1 MKRVNAKGVAAKTTA
16 WILSAA
22 MTFSACPMTIRA
34 EEMATEVSASEVV
47 ETEVDTVLDD
57 VEEIVKESTETK
69 EAVQSEAEETAKESI
84 ETQETVLSE
93 AEETTQ
99 QAVTNEAAEETKST
113 ESEGV
118 EETEQTASNNVSV
131 EMETIPETTE
141 VEETV
146 TDTVE
151 TEATTEIITETEDA
165 VVTSEMTTES
175 VLAEMMVAD
184 TEVSLFAETG
194 NVSKTCPTIGND
206 GYVTFHYYPTTGEEV
221 TSAYVKGS
229 WDSSWGKYFYMT
241 EDDNGVWSVTEQLSL
256 DKSYEYG
263 IVVNDSW
270 VGDPTNRKS
279 DGSNSEILRNP
290 RFNSDGSVSIFY
302 YPQGEES
309 VSLLYK
315 TADEAE
321 YTEVAMTTDAYH
333 SALLSATVS
342 EQGDYTY
349 KLKVNEEQVS
359 DVNCKEAAFVI
370 SKLPE
375 DDKSVLS
382 PVVQDGKV
390 TFNYFAPTAKEAYLA
405 GEMNGWSATATQMS
419 YNEKTGFWSV
429 EQELAPGKYEYK
441 FVVDGNWVTD
451 PRNNNQSSGNS
462 VCYVSGLQSASL
474 DVEAGSEVALP
485 TTLKLYDEQ
494 GNVQDVTP
502 EYTVEEQYQE
512 QVVITDGKIA
522 VPNNFE
528 AKTVKVTAM
537 HEDYESVIIVN
548 VKKVVYT
555 YTIYYLNKM
564 HQTTDSASLW
574 IWTDGVNGTQYF
586 FNEGEVLED
595 GNTWLKAEV
604 VVPYDSINIIPRAY
618 ADWAWQDSDIS
629 FKHESEEKEI
639 TLYLVSGD
647 KKAYTEL
654 PEVIEKEC
662 RYILIEY
669 SRPEKDYEGWNVY
682 SWNTGYG
689 NEVTVDFEA
698 VGDKMVAYVPVVD
711 TKDSISF
718 CMRRS
723 EAGNAWAEKD
733 GGDHTIAIPLNQT
746 IVKAQ
751 FTQGEGVVGN
761 LPYNKGYE
769 TDVTD
774 GKITFYYRDDALYQ
788 KYELDSLEENITL
801 VWDGETY
808 EMSYDEEN
816 ERYFYTGELEAGEHY
831 YGYQVNDELLTDK
844 YNESTKDVAG
854 VTYSAYEYV
863 VFEAELKTQVSPDT
877 IDYNDNAVLTLSL
890 ESEELEK
897 KVQIVE
903 AYADL
908 SELGMS
914 SKFVIDPELMAGTI
928 AVKETI
934 TAGEKQIPVTVKDQY
949 GNLYTATA
957 TVTVKER
964 KAGNDFD
971 WDEAVI
977 YFTVTDRFFDGNSSN
992 NDAYGTGTYDE
1003 TMGSMYH
1010 GGDFAGLEAKLDYL
1024 QELGVN
1030 TVWITPVVENIEA
1043 VLDCDGHEGQKSA
1056 GYHGYWASDFTQI
1069 NKHLG
1074 TEKEF
1079 AALIDAMHKRG
1090 MKLMVDVVLNHAG
1103 YGAEET
1109 FNNTFIEGKNML
1121 RDDETT
1127 IAGDEKKDGLA
1138 GLPDFVTEDAE
1149 VRELLIE
1156 WQTQWVSKYDIDYF
1170 RVDTVKHVE
1179 DTTWKA
1185 FKNALTMIDPDFKM
1199 IGEYAG
1205 SGYATNAGQ
1214 LGTGQMDSI
1223 LDFDFNDKALDFVN
1237 GQIGNVESFLEARNA
1252 GIDNTATVGSF
1263 LGSHDE
1269 DGLMY
1274 RMTKE
1279 QGKFS
1284 EEKAY
1289 DMMKIAATLQLT
1301 AKGQPVIYYGEELGQ
1316 TGANNWPIQE
1326 NRYDMDWSIANAENE
1341 MLTHYTKL
1349 LDIRNAY
1356 TDVFAKGS
1364 RATTMIDD
1372 TNGVLVV
1379 SRTYGSDT
1387 VYVGFNVNHTEEKQV
1402 EVTLLASTT
1411 YTDLY
1416 SNKIYT
1422 TDADGKV
1429 MITIPSAENGGTV
1442 VMKEGVLV
1450 TPEKPSIPE
1459 KPDTPE
1465 ESTKPEETKK
1475 EENKQ
1480 ESTTQNTAEPK
1491 KETTVIKEEKVA
1503 LAMVPKFIE
1512 KADAYQVP
1520 LLGTNG
1526 KISVKEMLQLNRRAK
1541 TMEAY
1546 LSNTMAIT
1554 MNMEQLTEN
1563 VADMDL
1569 GVYQTR
1575 ELNYGQGFESVTVVP
1590 TTEATLGVNVSVH
1603 ICVGAEHAGK
1613 TAYLFAK
1620 NLQTGELE
1628 CVQTSV
1634 INEIGN
1640 VAYTTDEYR
1649 TLVVL
1654 YK

>member
-16 WILSAA
+16 WILAAA
-22 MTFSACPMTIRA
+22 MTFSACPMTIQA
-34 EEMATEVSASEVV
+34 EEVATDVVSGEVV
-47 ETEVDTVLDD
+47 ESEEAVTTDEVVDG
-57 VEEIVKESTETK
+57 STETE
-69 EAVQSEAEETAKESI
+69 EAVKSEVSQEKEEVAKSEI
-84 ETQETVLSE
+84 PQETEQSVADEGTEVNQSTDREVL
-93 AEETTQ
+93 EETT
-99 QAVTNEAAEETKST
+99 TDDIFSD
-113 ESEGV
+113 ESETIPKTTDSV
-118 EETEQTASNNVSV
+118 ETEILTEETETQDVVSTNEPV
-131 EMETIPETTE
+131 IEK
-141 VEETV
+141 VSDEE
-146 TDTVE
+146 
-151 TEATTEIITETEDA
+151 I
-165 VVTSEMTTES
+165 SF
-175 VLAEMMVAD
+175 
-184 TEVSLFAETG
+184 FAEIE
-194 NVSKTCPTIGND
+194 NVTKTCPTIGND
-206 GYVTFHYYPTTGEEV
+206 GNVTFHYYPADGEEV

-229 WDSSWGKYFYMT
+229 WVADWSQVFHMT
-241 EDDNGVWSVTEQLSL
+241 EDENGVWSVTAQLSL

-263 IVVNDSW
+263 IMVNENW
-270 VGDPTNRKS
+270 VGDPTNPRS
-279 DGSNSEILRNP
+279 GGNSEILRNP

-302 YPQGEES
+302 YPQGEEN

-315 TADEAE
+315 TADDAE
-321 YTEVAMTTDAYH
+321 YTEVTMTTDAYH
-333 SALLSATVS
+333 SALLSATVT
-342 EQGDYTY
+342 EQGNYTY
-349 KLKVNEEQVS
+349 MLEIDGEQVS
-359 DVNCKEAAFVI
+359 DENCQEASFVI
-370 SKLPE
+370 SNIPE

-390 TFNYFAPTAKEAYLA
+390 TFNYYAPTVTSVTLA
-405 GEMNGWSATATQMS
+405 GEMNSWDSAATPMS
-419 YNEKTGFWSV
+419 YNEETGFWSV
-429 EQELAPGKYEYK
+429 EQELAPGSYQYK
-441 FVVDGNWVTD
+441 FVVDGGNWVTD
-451 PRNNNQSSGNS
+451 PRNTNEQVWGNS

-474 DVEAGSEVALP
+474 DVEAGAEVALP
-485 TTLKLYDEQ
+485 ETLKLFDEQ
-494 GNVQDVTP
+494 GNAQDVIPT
-502 EYTVEEQYQE
+502 YTVEEQYQE
-512 QVVITDGKIA
+512 QVTITEGKVS
-522 VPNNFE
+522 VPKSFDAE
-528 AKTVKVTAM
+528 SVKVIATAD
-537 HEDYESVIIVN
+537 DYESVITVN

-555 YTIYYLNKM
+555 YTIYYMNETR
-564 HQTTDSASLW
+564 QTVDSASLW
-574 IWTDGVNGTQYF
+574 IWENNGAGGVQYF
-586 FNEGEVLED
+586 FTESEELAD

-604 VVPYDSINIIPRAY
+604 ALPYTDMSIIPRAY
-618 ADWAWQDSDIS
+618 ADWSWQDVPVA
-629 FKHESEEKEI
+629 FNNEAAAKEV
-639 TLYLVSGD
+639 TLYLVAMD
-647 KKAYTEL
+647 NKAYTEL
-654 PEVIEKEC
+654 PNVVEKDY
-662 RYILIEY
+662 RYILVEY
-669 SRPEKDYEGWNVY
+669 SRPEQDYEGWNIY
-682 SWNTGYG
+682 SWNTGFG
-689 NEVTVDFEA
+689 SETNIEFEA

-723 EAGNAWAEKD
+723 EEGNAWAEKD
-733 GGDHTIAIPLNQT
+733 GGDHTIAIPLDQK

-751 FTQGEGVVGN
+751 FVQGEGVVGN
-761 LPYNKGYE
+761 LPYNIGYE
-769 TDVTD
+769 TNVTE
-774 GKITFYYRDDALYQ
+774 GEITFYYRDDSLYQ
-788 KYELDSLEENITL
+788 KYEMDSLQGEIKL
-801 VWDGETY
+801 VWDGKTY
-808 EMSYDEEN
+808 DMSYDEAN
-816 ERYFYTGELEAGEHY
+816 ERYYYTGKLEAGEHY
-831 YGYQVNDELLTDK
+831 YGYQIKDAVLTDK
-844 YNESTKDVAG
+844 YNEATTEVEG

-863 VFEAELKTQVSPDT
+863 VFEAELKTQVSPAT
-877 IDYNDNAVLTLSL
+877 MDYNDNAVLTLEL
-890 ESEELEK
+890 DSEETEK
-897 KVQIVE
+897 KIQVVE

-908 SELGMS
+908 SELGLS
-914 SKFVIDPELMAGTI
+914 SKFVIDSELMAGTI

-934 TAGEKQIPVTVKDQY
+934 AAGEKKIPVTVKDQY

-957 TVTVKER
+957 TVTVKSR
-964 KAGNDFD
+964 QAGTDFD

-992 NDAYGTGTYDE
+992 NDAYGTGTYDT

-1030 TVWITPVVENIEA
+1030 TVWITPVVENIED
-1043 VLDCDGHEGQKSA
+1043 VLKCDGYEGQTSA
-1056 GYHGYWASDFTQI
+1056 GYHGYWASDFTKI
-1069 NKHLG
+1069 NQHLG
-1074 TEKEF
+1074 TEEEF
-1079 AALIDAMHKRG
+1079 AALIDAMHARG

-1103 YGAEET
+1103 YGTEESFDST
-1109 FNNTFIEGKNML
+1109 YIDGKNML
-1121 RDDETT
+1121 RDSETT

-1149 VRELLIE
+1149 VRQMLIA
-1156 WQTQWVSKYDIDYF
+1156 WQTEWISKYDIDYF

-1185 FKNALTMIDPDFKM
+1185 FKNAITMINPDFKM

-1223 LDFDFNDKALDFVN
+1223 LDFDFNDKALAFVN
-1237 GQIGNVESFLEARNA
+1237 GDIRNVESFMEARNA

-1279 QGKFS
+1279 YGKFS

-1289 DMMKIAATLQLT
+1289 DMMKVAATLQIT

-1316 TGANNWPIQE
+1316 TGANNWPYQE

-1349 LDIRNAY
+1349 LDIRNEY

-1364 RATTMIDD
+1364 RATTMMDD
-1372 TNGVLVV
+1372 ENGVLVI
-1379 SRTYGSDT
+1379 SRAYGNDT
-1387 VYVGFNVNHTEEKQV
+1387 LYVGFNVNHTEEKQA
-1402 EVTLLASTT
+1402 EVTLAANTT

-1416 SNKIYT
+1416 HGTTYT

-1429 MITIPSAENGGTV
+1429 IITIPAAENGGTV
-1442 VMKEGVLV
+1442 VLKAKVA
-1450 TPEKPSIPE
+1450 EKPQV
-1459 KPDTPE
+1459 
-1465 ESTKPEETKK
+1465 KPEEPKH

-1480 ESTTQNTAEPK
+1480 ESSTQNKTEDK
-1491 KETTVIKEEKVA
+1491 KETVVIKEEKTP

-1526 KISVKEMLQLNRRAK
+1526 MLSVKEMLQLNRRAK

-1554 MNMEQLTEN
+1554 MNMEQLTAN

-1590 TTEATLGVNVSVH
+1590 RTETALGVSISVH
-1603 ICVGAEHAGK
+1603 INVGVEHAGK

-1628 CVQTSV
+1628 CVQTAV